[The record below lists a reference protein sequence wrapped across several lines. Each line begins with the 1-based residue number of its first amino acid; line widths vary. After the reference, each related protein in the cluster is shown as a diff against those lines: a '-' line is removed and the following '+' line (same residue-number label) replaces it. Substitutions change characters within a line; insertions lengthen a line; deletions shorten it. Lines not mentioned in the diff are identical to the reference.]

1 MSPIVNSSL
10 NAKSEAKKI
19 ASDRVGA
26 GENVL
31 LISGFLQTRRSWS
44 RIIPLL
50 SKSWFEPRSFVF
62 SRSMPPRS
70 MPPNQASCAV
80 GMTKGQ
86 ARHGSD
92 APAQRAME
100 PRPKFFND
108 FSRARTRA
116 CAQGS
121 VHPGSRT
128 S

>member
-19 ASDRVGA
+19 AFDRVGA

-31 LISGFLQTRRSWS
+31 LISGFLQTRRSGS

-108 FSRARTRA
+108 FSRAHAR
-116 CAQGS
+116 
-121 VHPGSRT
+121 VYY
-128 S
+128 